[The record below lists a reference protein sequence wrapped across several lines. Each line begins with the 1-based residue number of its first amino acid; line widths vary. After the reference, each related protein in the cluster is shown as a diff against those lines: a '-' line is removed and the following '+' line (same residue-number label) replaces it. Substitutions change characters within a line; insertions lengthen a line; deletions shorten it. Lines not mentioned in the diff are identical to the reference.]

1 MKIPINIPDIDK
13 EEIREVT
20 AVLSEKSL
28 TSSSFEGGRRVQQ
41 FEKLLSKFVKSK
53 FAVAVNSGTAALQAS
68 LYAIDI
74 KPGDEVLVPS
84 FTFVATANSVKSV
97 GAKPIFVDILQDNYT
112 MDPDDLRKKITRRTK
127 AIIPVHLYG
136 HMAYMDEILEVA
148 KKKNI
153 KVIEDAS
160 QSLGSKLKGKHS
172 GTFSHLGCFS
182 LYGNKVITSGE
193 GGAIV
198 TDDKKLF
205 EKLKQIRNHGLTKN
219 NLPTTLGLNL
229 RLSEINAAIAKIQ
242 MKKLPRLIS
251 QRKKNAQ
258 TLTMNLHPYTVGQS
272 AIILPRE
279 RKNEVRNWYLY
290 TIAIKQ
296 RDKIMNQLN
305 SDGIGATVYYNPPIH
320 QTPYYKTK
328 KTLTTTE
335 WASRHVISLPIHPK
349 VKYSDLLKIITRLAY
364 LRH

>member
-1 MKIPINIPDIDK
+1 LKIPINIPDIDK

-28 TSSSFEGGRRVQQ
+28 TSSSFEGGKRVQQ

-74 KPGDEVLVPS
+74 KPGDEILVPS

-97 GAKPIFVDILQDNYT
+97 GAKPVFVDILNDNYT
-112 MDPDDLRKKITRRTK
+112 MDPNDLKKKITRRTK

-136 HMAYMDEILEVA
+136 HMAYMDEILEMA

-153 KVIEDAS
+153 KIIEDAS
-160 QSLGSKLKGKHS
+160 QSLGSKLRGKHS

-182 LYGNKVITSGE
+182 LYGVKVITSGE

-205 EKLKQIRNHGLTKN
+205 EKLRQIRNHGLAKN
-219 NLPTTLGLNL
+219 NLTTTLGLNL

-242 MKKLPRLIS
+242 MKKLPSFLK
-251 QRKKNAQ
+251 QRKNNAKILTELLQ
-258 TLTMNLHPYTVGQS
+258 NCDVVLPKQRKHETL
-272 AIILPRE
+272 
-279 RKNEVRNWYLY
+279 NWYLY
-290 TIAIKQ
+290 TIAHKN
-296 RDKIMNQLN
+296 RNKIMKKLN
-305 SDGIGATVYYNPPIH
+305 SLGIGATVYYLTPIH
-320 QTPYYKTK
+320 KTPYYKTK
-328 KTLTTTE
+328 KKLPNTE
-335 WASRHVISLPIHPK
+335 WASSHVLSLPIHPK
-349 VKYSDLLKIITRLAY
+349 VGTSDLEKMQRVLGNKK
-364 LRH
+364 

>member
-28 TSSSFEGGRRVQQ
+28 TSSSSEGGKRVQQ

-68 LYAIDI
+68 LYAINT
-74 KPGDEVLVPS
+74 KPGDEVIVPS

-97 GAKPIFVDILQDNYT
+97 GAKPIFVDILKDNYT

-136 HMAYMDEILEVA
+136 HMAYMDEILELA

-153 KVIEDAS
+153 KIIEDAS

-198 TDDKKLF
+198 TNNKKLF
-205 EKLKQIRNHGLTKN
+205 EKLKQIRNHGLAKN
-219 NLPTTLGLNL
+219 NLATTLGLNL

-242 MKKLPRLIS
+242 MKKLPHLIN

-258 TLTMNLHPYTVGQS
+258 ILTDLLKNS
-272 AIILPRE
+272 DIILPKQ
-279 RKNEVRNWYLY
+279 RKNESVNWYLY
-290 TIAIKQ
+290 TVTLKN
-296 RDKIMNQLN
+296 RDKIMKKLN
-305 SDGIGATVYYNPPIH
+305 ASGIGAR
-320 QTPYYKTK
+320 TK
-328 KTLTTTE
+328 LRLPNTE
-335 WASRHVISLPIHPK
+335 WVYSHVLSLPVHPK
-349 VKYSDLLKIITRLAY
+349 VRKPDLVRMKKILIDSRN
-364 LRH
+364 

>member
-1 MKIPINIPDIDK
+1 LKIPINIPDIDK

-28 TSSSFEGGRRVQQ
+28 TSSSFEGGKRVQQ

-53 FAVAVNSGTAALQAS
+53 FAVAVNSGTAALQAC

-97 GAKPIFVDILQDNYT
+97 GAKPVFVDILNDNYT
-112 MDPDDLRKKITRRTK
+112 MDPNDLKKKITRRTK

-136 HMAYMDEILEVA
+136 HMAYMDEILEMA
-148 KKKNI
+148 KKI
-153 KVIEDAS
+153 IEDAS

-182 LYGNKVITSGE
+182 LYGVKVITSGE
-193 GGAIV
+193 GGVIV

-205 EKLKQIRNHGLTKN
+205 EKLRQIRNHGLAKN
-219 NLPTTLGLNL
+219 NLTIRLGLNL
-229 RLSEINAAIAKIQ
+229 RLSEISAAIAKIQ

-258 TLTMNLHPYTVGQS
+258 ILTDLLKNDDV
-272 AIILPRE
+272 ILPHQ
-279 RKNEVRNWYLY
+279 RKNETINWYLY
-290 TIAIKQ
+290 TIALKN
-296 RDKIMNQLN
+296 RDKVMKRLN
-305 SDGIGATVYYNPPIH
+305 SSGIGARIYYSPPVH
-320 QTPYYKTK
+320 KTPYYKTK
-328 KTLTTTE
+328 LHLPNTE
-335 WASRHVISLPIHPK
+335 WAASHVLSLPIHPK
-349 VKYSDLLKIITRLAY
+349 VRKQDLARMRKILSDSRN
-364 LRH
+364 

>member
-28 TSSSFEGGRRVQQ
+28 TSSSFEGGKRVQQ

-53 FAVAVNSGTAALQAS
+53 FAVAVNSGTAALQAC

-97 GAKPIFVDILQDNYT
+97 GAKPVFVDILNDNYT
-112 MDPDDLRKKITRRTK
+112 MDPNDLRKKITRRTK

-136 HMAYMDEILEVA
+136 HMAYMDEILEMA

-153 KVIEDAS
+153 KIIEDAS

-182 LYGNKVITSGE
+182 LYAGKVITSGE

-205 EKLKQIRNHGLTKN
+205 EKLRQIRNHGLAKN
-219 NLPTTLGLNL
+219 NLTTRLGLNL
-229 RLSEINAAIAKIQ
+229 RLSEISAAIAKIQ
-242 MKKLPRLIS
+242 MKKLPSFLK
-251 QRKKNAQ
+251 QRKNNAKILTELLQ
-258 TLTMNLHPYTVGQS
+258 NCDVVLPKQRKHETL
-272 AIILPRE
+272 
-279 RKNEVRNWYLY
+279 NWYLY
-290 TIAIKQ
+290 TIAHKN
-296 RDKIMNQLN
+296 RNKIMKKLN
-305 SDGIGATVYYNPPIH
+305 SLGIGATVYYSTPIH
-320 QTPYYKTK
+320 KTPYYKTK
-328 KTLTTTE
+328 KNLPHTE
-335 WASRHVISLPIHPK
+335 WASSHILCLPIHPK
-349 VKYSDLLKIITRLAY
+349 VGTSDLEKMQRVLGNKK
-364 LRH
+364 

>member
-28 TSSSFEGGRRVQQ
+28 TSSSFEGGKRVQQ

-53 FAVAVNSGTAALQAS
+53 FAVAVNSGTAALQAC

-97 GAKPIFVDILQDNYT
+97 GAKPVFVDILNDNYT
-112 MDPDDLRKKITRRTK
+112 MDPNDLRKKITRRTK

-136 HMAYMDEILEVA
+136 HMAYMDEILEMA

-153 KVIEDAS
+153 KIIEDAS

-182 LYGNKVITSGE
+182 LYAGKVITSGE

-205 EKLKQIRNHGLTKN
+205 EKLRQIRNHGLAKN
-219 NLPTTLGLNL
+219 NLTTRLGLNL
-229 RLSEINAAIAKIQ
+229 RLSEISAAIAKIQ
-242 MKKLPRLIS
+242 MKKLPRLLS

-258 TLTMNLHPYTVGQS
+258 ILTDLLKNEDV
-272 AIILPRE
+272 ILPE
-279 RKNEVRNWYLY
+279 QRKNEIVNWYLY
-290 TIAIKQ
+290 TIAIKN
-296 RDKIMNQLN
+296 RDNALKNLN
-305 SDGIGATVYYNPPIH
+305 TSGIGAMIYYSTPIH
-320 QTPYYKTK
+320 KTPYYKTK
-328 KTLTTTE
+328 LRLSNTE
-335 WASRHVISLPIHPK
+335 WASSQVLSLPIHPK
-349 VKYSDLLKIITRLAY
+349 VGKRDLIRMKKIILESMN
-364 LRH
+364 